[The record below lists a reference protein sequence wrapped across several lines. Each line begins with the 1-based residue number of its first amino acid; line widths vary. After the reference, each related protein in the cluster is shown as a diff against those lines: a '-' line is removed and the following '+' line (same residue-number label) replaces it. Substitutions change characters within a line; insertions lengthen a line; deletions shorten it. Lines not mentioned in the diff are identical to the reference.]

1 MNLTP
6 AQRRDIERQ
15 RAADPTA
22 RRFHIV
28 HTPEQHA
35 DWARRA
41 AAEQAGRAENIRFVK
56 AQLAERERLRRIE
69 RAVALVIDRVAPD
82 GAAGE
87 ELTRLRRE
95 FAAGPDAG
103 GGRL

>member
-41 AAEQAGRAENIRFVK
+41 ATEQAGREVNIRFVK
-56 AQLAERERLRRIE
+56 AQLAEHERRIE
-69 RAVALVIDRVAPD
+69 RFPTPLTDRVAATVPP
-82 GAAGE
+82 AKN
-87 ELTRLRRE
+87 
-95 FAAGPDAG
+95 
-103 GGRL
+103 